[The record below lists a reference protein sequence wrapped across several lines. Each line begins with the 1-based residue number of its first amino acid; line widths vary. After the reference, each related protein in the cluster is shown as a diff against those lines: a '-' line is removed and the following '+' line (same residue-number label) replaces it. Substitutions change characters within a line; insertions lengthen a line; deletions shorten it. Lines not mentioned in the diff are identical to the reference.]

1 MVLSMSLFVAAC
13 TSTDSTGSIPSIDA
27 STSAEIEARAF
38 MRACRDVI
46 CAGAPIFAPDSTSD
60 SVRQA
65 IIIQFTDEVEYLS
78 RSQVEEMY
86 SSEGR
91 FEDGATLIGVGRV
104 VGTEREDVRGV
115 NVSVSRGF
123 NDSVRRTYL
132 FLWDGKEWVD
142 TSSDAVDVTVT
153 SSVS

>member
-13 TSTDSTGSIPSIDA
+13 TSGDSTRSIPSIDA
-27 STSAEIEARAF
+27 PTSAEIEARAF

-65 IIIQFTDEVEYLS
+65 IIQFTDEVEYLS

-142 TSSDAVDVTVT
+142 TSPDAVDVTVT